1 MRAEGILRVILN
13 ERIIPGMKFS
23 VIQDK
28 YISFAA
34 ISDSKTIKKY
44 LVKVNLINN
53 QYIIIITFKKKNTYI
68 YIYIIILII
77 FNKFIYINLVWFNNE
92 R

>member
-1 MRAEGILRVILN
+1 MFIFFFFIKKKKKKKSTKVMRAEGILRVILN

-34 ISDSKTIKKY
+34 ISDAKTIKKY
-44 LVKVNLINN
+44 LVKVNLI
-53 QYIIIITFKKKNTYI
+53 Y
-68 YIYIIILII
+68 
-77 FNKFIYINLVWFNNE
+77 
-92 R
+92 